1 MEITII
7 IGFYIIV
14 LLYSIILHEISHAVM
29 ALWLGDTTAKDLGR
43 ITLDPVRHID
53 LFGSII
59 VPLLMIFTSGIAFG
73 WAKPVPYNPNNLRNK
88 KWGDVLVAF
97 AGPFMNFLL
106 ALVSAIVAVFI
117 PISQSI
123 KETIIFN
130 LVRGDWS
137 HLTENIIGSVPAII
151 FTIFAM
157 AIFWNVLLGIFNLI
171 PIPPLD
177 GSKLLYKFVN
187 LDIKVKIF
195 LEQWGIFII
204 FVLLMIPMFGF
215 WLNFVLGTVLEVFFG
230 VALL

>member
-43 ITLDPVRHID
+43 ITLDPVPHID

-59 VPLLMIFTSGIAFG
+59 MPILMFFSFGFTFG

-88 KWGDVLVAF
+88 KWGDVLVAL

-106 ALVSAIVAVFI
+106 ALVSASIAAFV
-117 PISQSI
+117 PIALSLKQ
-123 KETIIFN
+123 TIALDII
-130 LVRGDWS
+130 RSDWS
-137 HLTENIIGSVPAII
+137 HLVGDIAGNVSAII
-151 FTIFAM
+151 FAILIM
-157 AIFWNVLLGIFNLI
+157 GIFWNVMLGVFNLI
-171 PIPPLD
+171 PVPPLD

-195 LEQWGIFII
+195 LEQWGIFVV
-204 FVLLMIPMFGF
+204 FVLLMIPVFSSGF
-215 WLNFVLGTVLEVFFG
+215 SFVLNMFWNVFFG